1 MKRVILAQLTGA
13 VCAFALIAG
22 CAKAPQ
28 QETTAANA
36 ALASA
41 KAAKA
46 DIFSAEQFNAAQA
59 MVNSALA
66 DIKAQNAK
74 PPFSRNYEKAKKMLV
89 DATTTAE
96 AAKTAI
102 EANKANVVEETKS
115 LLAKA
120 QAAVA
125 ESKKMVEVLIKKKKK
140 DAAALKTK
148 LEAAAATL
156 PADLGKVADDA
167 LITTR
172 DAIKNV
178 IATAESVKASVEQPK
193 AAKPAAAKPVTKGK
207 IKK

>member
-1 MKRVILAQLTGA
+1 MKRILLTQFAGA
-13 VCAFALIAG
+13 LCACVLIAG
-22 CAKAPQ
+22 CAKVPQ

-36 ALASA
+36 ALESA

-46 DIFSAEQFNAAQA
+46 NIFAAEQFNAAQA

-74 PPFSRNYEKAKKMLV
+74 PAFSRNYEKAKKMLV

-96 AAKTAI
+96 AAKTAVG
-102 EANKANVVEETKS
+102 ANKAKVVEETKA

-125 ESKKMVEVLIKKKKK
+125 ESKKIVEVLIKKKNK

-148 LEAAAATL
+148 LDAAAATL
-156 PADLGKVADDA
+156 PADLGKVVDDA
-167 LITTR
+167 LIATR

-193 AAKPAAAKPVTKGK
+193 AAKPVTKGK
-207 IKK
+207 GKK